1 MDYQAVWKV
10 LERMVADF
18 KKKGMTVP
26 AHIIDDLKNAKT
38 IIIILESDPSSGENM
53 QRIEEY
59 LENVESYLVSVG
71 QKKFGQEYVDEWL
84 LRRDKAGQKIGD
96 EEDEKTRLISG
107 LPREQKWIRLTP
119 SNELPL
125 EKLKTLAEESNLSYK
140 VQNDGCLL
148 VFGQDTVLKD
158 FVKKMAAK
166 YKSEAGKKH

>member
-1 MDYQAVWKV
+1 MDYQAVWKA
-10 LERMVADF
+10 LEQMVADF

-38 IIIILESDPSSGENM
+38 IIVILKSDPSSGGNM

-59 LENVESYLVSVG
+59 LRNVESYLVSEG
-71 QKKFGQEYVDEWL
+71 QRKFGLAYVDEWF
-84 LRRDKAGQKIGD
+84 LRRDQAGQKIVD
-96 EEDEKTRLISG
+96 EEEEKTRLISG
-107 LPREQKWIRLTP
+107 MPREQKWIRLTP

-125 EKLKTLAEESNLSYK
+125 EKLKALAEGSNLSYK

-158 FVKKMAAK
+158 FVKKIAAK
-166 YKSEAGKKH
+166 YKSKAGKKH